1 MVRTQKGKS
10 SKKRLQQGAG
20 IGDVLIKL
28 AKVLGPSA
36 LKILEGAAE
45 GVGKKVGKLISG
57 EGLQG
62 LQDRMSR
69 RQDNPAAAD
78 ASAWLAGVNAAGT

>member
-45 GVGKKVGKLISG
+45 GVGKKVLFT
-57 EGLQG
+57 
-62 LQDRMSR
+62 
-69 RQDNPAAAD
+69 PP
-78 ASAWLAGVNAAGT
+78 